1 MESEVELNDEIQKL
15 HVIATVPEHYT
26 LMEMNTVHMLV
37 GLLNHDNSDVSIA
50 VVDLIQELTEM
61 DTLSASDGEEEAE
74 KLMDILLSE
83 QVRGNS
89 LYYTQSLDQCFLCDT
104 GATVTLWIMS

>member
-1 MESEVELNDEIQKL
+1 MELNDEIQKL

-26 LMEMNTVHMLV
+26 LLMEMNTVHTLV
-37 GLLNHDNSDVSIA
+37 GLLNHDNSDISIA
-50 VVDLIQELTEM
+50 VVDLLQELTDM

-74 KLMDILLSE
+74 KLMDVLLNE

-89 LYYTQSLDQCFLCDT
+89 LYYTQSLDRHLLCDT
-104 GATVTLWIMS
+104 GATINL